1 MNFNELP
8 ELPFTVSTHVLE
20 KASQVKL
27 AIFDVDG
34 VLTDGRLYYGKKGE
48 TLKVFH
54 ALDGHGL
61 KMLELAGITV
71 GVITAR
77 KSAALTQRLQDL
89 KISHV
94 YMGVADKLAVF
105 NELITELDV
114 PTHHCA
120 FTGDDVI
127 DLGVMQQCGFKCSVS
142 NGHFIVKQLADWV
155 SPLQGGQGAVRSI
168 CDLIL
173 YSQKIYP
180 LGSLAVQ

>member
-1 MNFNELP
+1 MNFTELP
-8 ELPFTVSTHVLE
+8 ELPFAVSAAVLQ

-34 VLTDGRLYYGKKGE
+34 VLTDGRLYYGKNGE
-48 TLKVFH
+48 KLKVFH

-61 KMLELAGITV
+61 KMLELAGVTV
-71 GVITAR
+71 GIITAR
-77 KSAALTQRLQDL
+77 KSVALAKRLQDL
-89 KISHV
+89 KIRHV

-105 NELITELDV
+105 NELTSTLDV

-127 DLGVMQQCGFKCSVS
+127 DLPVMQRCGLKCSVH
-142 NGHFIVKQLADWV
+142 NGHFIVKHFADWV

-168 CDLIL
+168 CDVIL
-173 YSQKIYP
+173 YSQNKYP
-180 LGSLAVQ
+180 LGSAVLQ